1 MFSEHTLLQVE
12 QMTDAITSVLKELQ
26 RLDRTKEQVL
36 QRCVSERLSASL
48 AAYEHDLKLSE
59 ENLARKESRR
69 MLRHLLRER
78 NNG

>member
-1 MFSEHTLLQVE
+1 
-12 QMTDAITSVLKELQ
+12 MTDAINSILKDLH
-26 RLDRTKEQVL
+26 RLTGTKEQVL
-36 QRCVSERLSASL
+36 QRCVAERMSASL

>member
-1 MFSEHTLLQVE
+1 MI
-12 QMTDAITSVLKELQ
+12 DAIDSILTDLH
-26 RLDRTKEQVL
+26 RLTGTKQQVL
-36 QRCVSERLSASL
+36 QRCVSERMSASL
-48 AAYEHDLKLSE
+48 ASYEHDLKLSE